1 VAKIETLPNVVFATK
16 AHTVTPAA
24 PKGVLVYMRTAQGND
39 ALAWMDEAGNPVTQ
53 SQLTILKASAC
64 TAETPALPRMEAHHA
79 LTQQGLAHIVAE
91 EKTFGG
97 ALGRPSGARFKA
109 YERLKRY
116 RESIGNK
123 RDLFNTDEHVR
134 RIERALEEIYRFPLY
149 QTATDTLNRQLK
161 AGADDHQLADLILS
175 LREDGR
181 LCVVDEQENQRD
193 THLICSMGLA

>member
-1 VAKIETLPNVVFATK
+1 
-16 AHTVTPAA
+16 
-24 PKGVLVYMRTAQGND
+24 MRTAQGND
-39 ALAWMDEAGNPVTQ
+39 ALAWMDEAGQPVTQ

-134 RIERALEEIYRFPLY
+134 RIERALEEIYRFTLY
-149 QTATDTLNRQLK
+149 QSATDTLNRQLK
-161 AGADDHQLADLILS
+161 AGIDDHKLVELILN

-181 LCVVDEQENQRD
+181 LCAIDETQNDREP
-193 THLICSMGLA
+193 HLICTLGLA